1 MHHLLVYGCAQDLS
15 ASKVD
20 TRSPC
25 DINVNEASNATRACL
40 GGTIIGAW
48 AVGGEVS
55 THADYQ
61 VFLNG
66 FG

>member
-1 MHHLLVYGCAQDLS
+1 MYGCAQDLN
-15 ASKVD
+15 ASEVD
-20 TRSPC
+20 THGSPC
-25 DINVNEASNATRACL
+25 DINVDEASNATRACL

-55 THADYQ
+55 THAAYQ
-61 VFLNG
+61 VFLDG